1 MHFNPILCE
10 NSVVLVNTVLRV
22 QSSGRVMG
30 LVDEVK
36 VHFPHSFFLFE
47 CLVSIIAPNVMVIPN
62 ANNFSLLN
70 KLSIVLILFGV
81 CEPLLN
87 VPEIHRVIS
96 DPLGLWDVICISSI
110 TQPGP

>member
-1 MHFNPILCE
+1 
-10 NSVVLVNTVLRV
+10 
-22 QSSGRVMG
+22 
-30 LVDEVK
+30 
-36 VHFPHSFFLFE
+36 
-47 CLVSIIAPNVMVIPN
+47 MVIPN

-70 KLSIVLILFGV
+70 ELSIELILFGV
-81 CEPLLN
+81 FEPLLN

>member
-1 MHFNPILCE
+1 
-10 NSVVLVNTVLRV
+10 
-22 QSSGRVMG
+22 MG

-62 ANNFSLLN
+62 ANNLSLLN
-70 KLSIVLILFGV
+70 ELSIELILFGV
-81 CEPLLN
+81 CEPFLN

-96 DPLGLWDVICISSI
+96 DPLGLWDVICISRI
-110 TQPGP
+110 TQPGPKVRAMLSPDNTEDVIREIKDPVAWSKS